1 MPKRHVMKANRYAPS
16 IFNLDT
22 DGNVSLNV
30 PHSFQSAMAVKFRY
44 IKIKHIERRN
54 NGDIHF

>member
-1 MPKRHVMKANRYAPS
+1 MKANRYAPS